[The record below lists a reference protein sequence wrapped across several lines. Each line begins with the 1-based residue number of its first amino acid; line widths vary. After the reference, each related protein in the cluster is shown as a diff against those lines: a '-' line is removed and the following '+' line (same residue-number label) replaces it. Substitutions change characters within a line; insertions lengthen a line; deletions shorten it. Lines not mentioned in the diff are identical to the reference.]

1 MKEILNLLILGTAY
15 SKVFINPNVVIKP
28 KYPSGMET
36 TIIKLYNTIV
46 EIIFKFPFLKSQIQM
61 DHQLM

>member
-1 MKEILNLLILGTAY
+1 MKVILNLLILGTAY

-46 EIIFKFPFLKSQIQM
+46 
-61 DHQLM
+61 